1 MKKLKKLSLKQ
12 LEGEMVVIQSQEK
25 LNKLTRGQYVSHDCV
40 INAFDYLDGPVNNY
54 NMYQ

>member
-25 LNKLTRGQYVSHDCV
+25 LKKLTGGQYVSMIV
-40 INAFDYLDGPVNNY
+40 L
-54 NMYQ
+54 